1 MNMTNDI
8 KQNFAE
14 MCKHIFI
21 GANGFS
27 FPFESIEHDPTFDN
41 LLESKEYSLLIEKMT
56 NLLVLI
62 NSDNSILE
70 MDLETEI
77 WEMI

>member
-1 MNMTNDI
+1 MTNDI